1 MPKNAILNIKNQSG
15 FDWIFV
21 HHADNILELLLAN
34 YNSPEQARA
43 LMDLGDLSRLEPNKA
58 IAYHR
63 DLKYPKASCFH
74 LNRSR
79 PKQSLKNE
87 RIWAH
92 YDGNGP
98 EINNIDKN
106 IQYFMFDNG
115 WVQIEWLADYSKEL

>member
-63 DLKYPKASCFH
+63 DLKYPKTSCFH
-74 LNRSR
+74 INKSE
-79 PKQSLKNE
+79 PKQNMGYEFCWGVRPIPKDSDIEYFLFDESWQKISWIQPTKN
-87 RIWAH
+87 
-92 YDGNGP
+92 Y
-98 EINNIDKN
+98 
-106 IQYFMFDNG
+106 
-115 WVQIEWLADYSKEL
+115 